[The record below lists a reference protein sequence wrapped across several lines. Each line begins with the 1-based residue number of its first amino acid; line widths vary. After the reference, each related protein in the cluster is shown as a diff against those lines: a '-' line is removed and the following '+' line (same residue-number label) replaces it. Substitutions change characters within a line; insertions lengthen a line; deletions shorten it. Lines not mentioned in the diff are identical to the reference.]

1 MIEKLFGILHCRAV
15 EESELHVLLK
25 SADLQDA
32 LNKNKP
38 AAKFFNDLTY
48 GYKKEYV
55 EWVTTAKREETRKE
69 RIAKVVAMSKEG
81 KTLNDKY
88 KK

>member
-1 MIEKLFGILHCRAV
+1 V
-15 EESELHVLLK
+15 EVP
-25 SADLQDA
+25 ADLQEA
-32 LNKNKP
+32 LNKNKT
-38 AAKFFNDLTY
+38 AAKFFAGLSY